1 MFTRGP
7 SLGTRLVLLVIVSI
21 LLMVLDHRE
30 QHLESVRNGLSV
42 AVYPIRLAVDL
53 PSRAL
58 SWAAE
63 SLSSRSRLLDEN
75 RRLRDERLQFLARLQ
90 RLEAL
95 QAENGR
101 LRALLDSAPRLAD
114 RVLVANILSVD
125 LDPFQHRLVM
135 DKGSNDEVYVG
146 QAMLDAGGIVGQVTR
161 VEPFSSEAIL
171 ISDPGHATPVEV
183 NRNGLRTV
191 ALGTGDSSRVDLPFL
206 PNNADISVGD
216 LLVSSGLGGTFPP
229 GYPVARV
236 IAVERL
242 PGEPFSVV
250 SAEPTGALNREREVL
265 LVWNRPAQGSEARR
279 APSGET
285 DVNERTPE
293 QAAPDDGGDGAR

>member
-7 SLGTRLVLLVIVSI
+7 SLGTRLLLLVIVSV

-58 SWAAE
+58 RWAAE
-63 SLSSRSRLLDEN
+63 SLSSRNRLLDEN
-75 RRLRDERLQFLARLQ
+75 RRLREERLQFLARLQ
-90 RLEAL
+90 LLEAL
-95 QAENGR
+95 QAENAR

-206 PNNADISVGD
+206 PNNADIHVGD

-236 IAVERL
+236 ISVNRL
-242 PGEPFSVV
+242 AGEPFAVIT
-250 SAEPTGALNREREVL
+250 AEPTGALNRAREVL
-265 LVWNRPAQGSEARR
+265 LVWNRPAQLPPDADHRPDSQTADPQGS
-279 APSGET
+279 
-285 DVNERTPE
+285 
-293 QAAPDDGGDGAR
+293 GDGDMAIAGEDSR

>member
-7 SLGTRLVLLVIVSI
+7 SLGTRLFLLVIVSV

-30 QHLESVRNGLSV
+30 QHLESVRSGLSV

-58 SWAAE
+58 GWAAE
-63 SLSSRSRLLDEN
+63 SLSSRSRLLEEN
-75 RRLRDERLQFLARLQ
+75 RRLREERLQFLARLQ

-125 LDPFQHRLVM
+125 LDPFQHRLVV
-135 DKGSNDEVYVG
+135 DKGSRDDVYVG

-161 VEPFSSEAIL
+161 VEPFTSEAIL

-191 ALGTGDSSRVDLPFL
+191 ALGTGDSSRIDLPFL
-206 PNNADISVGD
+206 PNNADIREGD

-236 IAVERL
+236 TEIERVAGESFAVIA
-242 PGEPFSVV
+242 
-250 SAEPTGALNREREVL
+250 AEPTGALNREREVL
-265 LVWNRPAQGSEARR
+265 MVWNRPLRRVEPADDPAAGRETPPKEA
-279 APSGET
+279 AAEA
-285 DVNERTPE
+285 TP
-293 QAAPDDGGDGAR
+293 